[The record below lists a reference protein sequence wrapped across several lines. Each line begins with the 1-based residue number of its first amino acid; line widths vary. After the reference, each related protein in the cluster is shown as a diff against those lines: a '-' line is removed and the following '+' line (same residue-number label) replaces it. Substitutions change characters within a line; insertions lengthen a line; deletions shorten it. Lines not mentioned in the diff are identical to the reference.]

1 MAFTVNMQHRSFMK
15 IGCGGSMYDYSP
27 MDACVVETL
36 NKKGYILNGRKE
48 MTIQSSGIEEGLS
61 ASGGGGQ
68 RRGGGGVGP
77 ISLTTGNGE
86 YCGLLP

>member
-1 MAFTVNMQHRSFMK
+1 MELQTIKS
-15 IGCGGSMYDYSP
+15 
-27 MDACVVETL
+27 
-36 NKKGYILNGRKE
+36 YILNGRKE
-48 MTIQSSGIEEGLS
+48 MTIYSSGIEEGLS